1 MRRNEVITLLLF
13 IVAIFS
19 GLLMAAN
26 EAYHDDWQINKE
38 FSYKLQIKGDSVN
51 TALTNQAIDLLKTK
65 APESLDFV
73 YKYIGIVEIAD
84 QGSGMYVW
92 EVPPRCKIGLKTIEA
107 GTIWYASVLVH
118 EANHSKQYSEYKKK
132 YPSKKVP
139 EAVYSG
145 RDAEAECLDLQYKVL
160 EKIGASK
167 ETLDYVK
174 NVIDTEYWKVD
185 YKNRWW

>member
-1 MRRNEVITLLLF
+1 MRRNKVIVLFLF
-13 IVAIFS
+13 IAAIFS
-19 GLLMAAN
+19 GMLIAAN
-26 EAYHDDWQINKE
+26 GTHHHGLLLNKE
-38 FSYKLQIKGDSVN
+38 LLYKLQIKGDSAN

-65 APESLDFV
+65 APEDLEFV
-73 YKYIGIVEIAD
+73 YKYIAIIEIAD

-118 EANHSKQYSEYKKK
+118 EANHSKQYSDYQKAHPGK
-132 YPSKKVP
+132 SVP
-139 EAVYSG
+139 ESVYYG
-145 RDAEAECLDLQYKVL
+145 RAPEAECLNIQYKVL
-160 EKIGASK
+160 EKVGATK

-174 NVIDTEYWKVD
+174 GVLDTEYWNVD